1 MATPLT
7 IRFLEEM
14 ELDDVSIR
22 AVRGLIGLYFIYLVD
37 VQIPYPTCP
46 SRLIYIGM
54 SESRRN
60 SISNRLRD
68 HKSGQSDNPG
78 LTNYI
83 TRKHA
88 KFSYHASDYLRIL
101 GTSNPAE
108 LEATFMQDFLNHHGS
123 NPICNNQ
130 AGGEIGI
137 GQVLPNLVIDWKFYA

>member
-22 AVRGLIGLYFIYLVD
+22 GVQGLIGLYFIYLID

-54 SESRRN
+54 SESSRN

-68 HKSGQSDNPG
+68 HTPPVRTVWTVGK
-78 LTNYI
+78 
-83 TRKHA
+83 R
-88 KFSYHASDYLRIL
+88 
-101 GTSNPAE
+101 
-108 LEATFMQDFLNHHGS
+108 
-123 NPICNNQ
+123 
-130 AGGEIGI
+130 
-137 GQVLPNLVIDWKFYA
+137 LPRYP